1 MPSHPS
7 LVTQQQQQKTKKTW
21 LDTVA
26 GAFQKEPLSLQD
38 LDLLSKQYKRKYMMD
53 YILNLLFNSGTSTNG
68 RSQ

>member
-38 LDLLSKQYKRKYMMD
+38 LDLLSK
-53 YILNLLFNSGTSTNG
+53 
-68 RSQ
+68 